1 MTTATR
7 QIDGNG
13 FGRTPQRAYSRARR
27 GHVRQRHSSEDD
39 SDSLSRKHTAEMLRK
54 LRTLKHQV
62 EMLKLRLDEEGATE
76 LRPRILRPRRKQQS

>member
-1 MTTATR
+1 LTATGLGGR
-7 QIDGNG
+7 RNG
-13 FGRTPQRAYSRARR
+13 RIVAPP

-39 SDSLSRKHTAEMLRK
+39 GDSLSRKHTAEMLRK

-76 LRPRILRPRRKQQS
+76 LRPRMLRPRRKQQSD